1 MSLEYR
7 QRWNNSRGSYF
18 HGLRSVEFS
27 PSGKYLA
34 VGGAA
39 GLVLLKTENGQLVTL
54 IQHAKVSAI
63 VAGWFHS
70 ETLVC
75 AFRDGVIV
83 NVSITK
89 GQLNISGLVSH
100 RSVEELS
107 LDPTGKFLATCTG
120 TDIVIWKRSA
130 EERWAV
136 FQRIEPSC
144 HTFPGNPESSVEIS
158 SIHWQEGGARLLV
171 SYKFHGVR
179 YYYTTLESIFRIII
193 THPVS
198 KGMGYF
204 RIHRYQ
210 YIQYEEYIIVE

>member
-34 VGGAA
+34 IGGAA

-89 GQLNISGLVSH
+89 VCQILSHGPKPYLQFIGQGQLNISGLVSH

-120 TDIVIWKRSA
+120 TDIVIWKHSA
-130 EERWAV
+130 E
-136 FQRIEPSC
+136 
-144 HTFPGNPESSVEIS
+144 G
-158 SIHWQEGGARLLV
+158 
-171 SYKFHGVR
+171 
-179 YYYTTLESIFRIII
+179 
-193 THPVS
+193 
-198 KGMGYF
+198 
-204 RIHRYQ
+204 
-210 YIQYEEYIIVE
+210 EY